1 MRWEKEPA
9 TSEALTPMLV
19 LPPHSCDAALVT
31 LCRRG
36 DRAAWNLLVER
47 FGRYVDAI
55 ARRDYRLNEADAEEV
70 FQEVFARTYE
80 GLAGLRDD
88 AAIRP
93 WIGQLTRRLCVDR
106 LRAAKRERS
115 DADIVA
121 DETVRAH
128 EERLADLEEAIMVDE
143 ALASLPADAREI
155 LDRFFLRDQSYR
167 TIAEEMGLPSGTIA
181 SRIARG
187 LARLRARLEDP
198 EVAGLDCSEASLAA
212 TA

>member
-1 MRWEKEPA
+1 MP
-9 TSEALTPMLV
+9 THPFCS
-19 LPPHSCDAALVT
+19 SDAALVKR
-31 LCRRG
+31 CRRG
-36 DRAAWNLLVER
+36 DHAAWNLLVER
-47 FGRYVDAI
+47 FGRYVNAI
-55 ARRDYRLNEADAEEV
+55 ARRGYRLNEADAEDV

-93 WIGQLTRRLCVDR
+93 WIGQLTRHLCVDR

-128 EERLADLEEAIMVDE
+128 EECLADVEEAIMVHE
-143 ALASLPADAREI
+143 ALATLPADAREI

-167 TIAEEMGLPSGTIA
+167 TIAEEMGLPAGTIA

-198 EVAGLDCSEASLAA
+198 EVTGLDRSEASLAA

>member
-19 LPPHSCDAALVT
+19 LPPHSSDAALVT

-55 ARRDYRLNEADAEEV
+55 ARRGYRLNEADAEEV
-70 FQEVFARTYE
+70 LQEVFARTYE

-128 EERLADLEEAIMVDE
+128 EERLADVEEAIMVDE

>member
-1 MRWEKEPA
+1 MPVHPFC
-9 TSEALTPMLV
+9 S
-19 LPPHSCDAALVT
+19 SDAALVT
-31 LCRRG
+31 RCRRG
-36 DRAAWNLLVER
+36 DRGAWNLLVDR

-55 ARRDYRLNEADAEEV
+55 ARRGYRLNEADAEDV

-115 DADIVA
+115 DADIVIE
-121 DETVRAH
+121 ETVKAH
-128 EERLADLEEAIMVDE
+128 EERLADLEEAILVHE
-143 ALASLPADAREI
+143 ALAGLPADTREV
-155 LDRFFLRDQSYR
+155 LNRFFLCDQSYR
-167 TIAEEMGLPSGTIA
+167 TIAEEMGLPAGTIA

-198 EVAGLDCSEASLAA
+198 EAAGLDRSEASLAA